1 MEEPNP
7 YIGRT
12 GIRVK
17 DTAGLIRSTRSPP
30 TVSAR
35 TQLIGPHAYNF
46 STNQSD
52 AYTFSTS
59 QSQVYKNSTDQSQA
73 CRFSTVGFCWW
84 PVVVTSPTDTACT
97 QVTKRVW
104 AGNPAFK
111 TSKTRQEKKSLSRL
125 TWSIMG
131 FIGTHLLLINNADT
145 CGLGL
150 GLSPCMWNK

>member
-1 MEEPNP
+1 MFNLC
-7 YIGRT
+7 RSC
-12 GIRVK
+12 
-17 DTAGLIRSTRSPP
+17 RSTRSPP

-35 TQLIGPHAYNF
+35 THLIGPHAYNF

-52 AYTFSTS
+52 AYTFSTG
-59 QSQVYKNSTDQSQA
+59 QSQVYKNSTGQSQA
-73 CRFSTVGFCWW
+73 CRFSMVGFCWW

-97 QVTKRVW
+97 QATRRVR

-125 TWSIMG
+125 TWLITG

-150 GLSPCMWNK
+150 ELSPCMWNK